1 MYIYYNKMT
10 SKNIFKTAHISHID
24 NNLSVQG
31 LINYFDETG
40 EYKRTSEKN
49 DVLIHALKHGNLGF
63 CEYKDPEEK
72 HFAIRNFNIMRNY
85 IMQLEEQNRQLYKR
99 LNKAEKRYHAAEEK

>member
-1 MYIYYNKMT
+1 MT
-10 SKNIFKTAHISHID
+10 SYKKFQTPHISHID
-24 NNLSVQG
+24 NNLAELG

-49 DVLIHALKHGNLGF
+49 DVIIHALKHGNLGF

-85 IMQLEEQNRQLYKR
+85 IIQLEEENRQVNLR
-99 LNKAEKRYHAAEEK
+99 LNKAEKRYHTAEEKLAAE